1 MGHHTAAWSL
11 WALSMALTA
20 LSLLLLVLNSSHP
33 EVSVYTFWAEN
44 VLFSVG
50 YSTVGALIVPR
61 MPSENP
67 IGWLFCA
74 IGLLWA
80 VIHFIGEYAIYT
92 LLAAPGSL
100 PAGEVAS
107 WVYSWLWVPGLGLV
121 GFLGLL
127 FPNGRLPSAPWR
139 WFARISA
146 FLTLVGAVLA
156 AFSPGPIIL
165 GLSAIRNP
173 LGIEGV

>member
-33 EVSVYTFWAEN
+33 EVPIYTFWAEN
-44 VLFSVG
+44 VLFSIG

-61 MPSENP
+61 MASENP

-107 WVYSWLWVPGLGLV
+107 WVYSWLWVPGLGRG

-127 FPNGRLPSAPWR
+127 F
-139 WFARISA
+139 
-146 FLTLVGAVLA
+146 LTGGCPALVGGGSRV
-156 AFSPGPIIL
+156 
-165 GLSAIRNP
+165 SAHC
-173 LGIEGV
+173 